1 MRKPSTDAKESR
13 ANAMRLSSC
22 PGIHFAM
29 SSTGISKF
37 TSSSLYCWSNFGLP
51 RLLSLL
57 PISSR
62 PLLNTG
68 SFRRVLE
75 RRTMSMVCASS
86 GEKVRYAISDAIS
99 LDFEAH
105 DPSNFLRSWN
115 GAARVLN
122 IFQQLLCCRCQ
133 AWHVLDL
140 GHVSSDA
147 SFFAVNVL
155 VGAVECFT

>member
-22 PGIHFAM
+22 PGIHLAM

-37 TSSSLYCWSNFGLP
+37 TSSSLYCWSNFGVP

-68 SFRRVLE
+68 SFRRVRE

-86 GEKVRYAISDAIS
+86 GEKVTKIGTPYLMRYPWIWKRMIRRTSCVPGMLRLVCSIFFNNCFAAGVKPGTCLILVMSPRTP
-99 LDFEAH
+99 LFL
-105 DPSNFLRSWN
+105 PSTSR
-115 GAARVLN
+115 
-122 IFQQLLCCRCQ
+122 
-133 AWHVLDL
+133 
-140 GHVSSDA
+140 
-147 SFFAVNVL
+147 
-155 VGAVECFT
+155 